1 MEDGSLRC
9 DLNVS
14 VAPINLDDE
23 EDHDDENNDDIVSRA
38 GQRVEVKNLNS
49 LRQVQQAAEYEAKRQ
64 AMMIHDEGQPTSQE
78 TRTFDVKSGTTL
90 VLRTKEGAKDYRFMP
105 EPDLPPLILNEDVF
119 GEGMDLS
126 TYLRDRL
133 PELPE
138 HARERLV
145 DEYDLSPYLAGVLTA
160 DPPAIKMFE
169 EAVNAAISQLESSC
183 DGIDDRWKR
192 EIPET
197 VANLLCNELYG
208 LVREHETQRLI
219 VEGIDGG
226 EASVRF
232 SKVTATQLGEVAA
245 LNQEGNIS
253 NTMAKQL
260 LKILYS
266 EEEEGASPRLVAL
279 DRGIKLITNVDDLER
294 VCQIVIDENPDEVEK
309 YKLGGKFATKMTKFF
324 LGKAMSACRGNA
336 HPERLIEVLDEMLQ
350 ELAPPSDES

>member
-1 MEDGSLRC
+1 
-9 DLNVS
+9 
-14 VAPINLDDE
+14 
-23 EDHDDENNDDIVSRA
+23 
-38 GQRVEVKNLNS
+38 
-49 LRQVQQAAEYEAKRQ
+49 
-64 AMMIHDEGQPTSQE
+64 MMIHDEGQPTSQE

-145 DEYDLSPYLAGVLTA
+145 GEYGLSPYLAGVLTA

-232 SKVTATQLGEVAA
+232 SKVTGTQLGEVAA

-260 LKILYS
+260 LRILYS
-266 EEEEGASPRLVAL
+266 EEEEGASPRLVAQ
-279 DRGIKLITNVDDLER
+279 DRGIKLILNIDDLKR

-324 LGKAMSACRGNA
+324 LGKAMSASCGNA

-350 ELAPPSDES
+350 EIVPPSDES